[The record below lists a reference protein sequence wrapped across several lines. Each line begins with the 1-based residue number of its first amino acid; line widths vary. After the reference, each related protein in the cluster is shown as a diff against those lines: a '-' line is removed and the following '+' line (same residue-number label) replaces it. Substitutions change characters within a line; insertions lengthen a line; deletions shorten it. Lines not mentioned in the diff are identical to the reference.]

1 MARLPTP
8 LHRARNLEARV
19 APRGP
24 EVRLKRDD
32 ETGFALGGN
41 KVRKL
46 EYELAPA
53 RLEGVTHLVTTGGPH
68 SNHARVTAGAAA
80 ALGLECVLV
89 IDGEPD
95 DPTRGNAL
103 LHRSFG
109 ARIVT
114 VGHRDERAPTM
125 ARIADS
131 LRGQGGRAHIVPLG
145 ASTPR
150 GALGYIRAAVELDAQ
165 LPHPPRAG
173 RSWIVLSSSSGGTLA
188 GLVAGFRLLDRD
200 DVHLLAVSAD
210 VPREHLRERAL
221 GLASETLELLGSSR
235 SVDPDRVHV
244 TDDQVGPGY
253 GIDTPASREASAL
266 LARTEAVLLDPVYTG
281 KAGAELLAGL
291 RDGRFAD
298 DERVVF
304 WHTGGHPALF
314 R

>member
-1 MARLPTP
+1 MRDEAALGRLQAEPRREMARLPTP
-8 LHRARNLEARV
+8 LHRARNLEGRV

-24 EVRLKRDD
+24 EIRLKRDD

-95 DPTRGNAL
+95 DPGRGNAL
-103 LHRSFG
+103 LHRRFG

-114 VGHRDERAPTM
+114 VGHRDERAPAM
-125 ARIADS
+125 ERVAAAVADE
-131 LRGQGGRAHIVPLG
+131 GGRARVVPLG

-150 GALGYIRAAVELDAQ
+150 GALGYVRAAMELDGQ

-188 GLVAGFRLLDRD
+188 GLAAGFCLLGRD

-221 GLASETLELLGSSR
+221 GLASEALELLG
-235 SVDPDRVHV
+235 
-244 TDDQVGPGY
+244 
-253 GIDTPASREASAL
+253 
-266 LARTEAVLLDPVYTG
+266 
-281 KAGAELLAGL
+281 AGHAGL
-291 RDGRFAD
+291 RASLRHDPGPS
-298 DERVVF
+298 
-304 WHTGGHPALF
+304 G
-314 R
+314 